1 MSYFLSIP
9 KNPEVSILSCNNIT
23 GSANAADPFYLVPTY
38 LDGQFNPITGSDIIL
53 TSGYEY
59 FLEFVPI
66 STNSININF
75 SLEIDS
81 NIVNTGWSLGSS
93 TVSST
98 IKNVLMYTYKPDS
111 NSIVKMK
118 INSSA
123 VNSTIITNNT
133 RLIIWRVL

>member
-23 GSANAADPFYLVPTY
+23 GSANAANPFYLVPAY
-38 LDGQFNPITGSDIIL
+38 LDGQFNPITGSDIVLI
-53 TSGYEY
+53 SGYEY
-59 FLEFVPI
+59 FLEFVP
-66 STNSININF
+66 SSSNSNDINY

-81 NIVNTGWSLGSS
+81 NVVNTGWSLGSS

-98 IKNVLMYTYKPDS
+98 IKNVLMYTYKPNS
-111 NSIVKMK
+111 NSTVKMK